1 MMPTLKPITLKFPF
15 SGSNVFLHMRRANL
29 VRILNG
35 DAYRRGR
42 VGIEVRMRGGGGW
55 GGSLGRG
62 HEAKR
67 KQPHS

>member
-1 MMPTLKPITLKFPF
+1 MMPTVKPSTLKFPF

-42 VGIEVRMRGGGGW
+42 VGIEVRMSGGGW
-55 GGSLGRG
+55 GGGLLGEGSRSKE
-62 HEAKR
+62 EAT
-67 KQPHS
+67 S